1 MTHYGPIEK
10 LREAAEGEAYLVLS
24 GSTVL
29 ALLDRLE
36 RAEAT
41 VARVEKLHARA
52 LDIDQPPA
60 GDSLRY
66 RYGWAD
72 GRGLLVDDMKAAL
85 DGDGDRTLHPDAQLP
100 ASWHRAAMGRVAR
113 EVHGVRLH
121 YPTQEDD

>member
-85 DGDGDRTLHPDAQLP
+85 DGDGDARQPVLHEVDLD
-100 ASWHRAAMGRVAR
+100 GNEVA
-113 EVHGVRLH
+113 
-121 YPTQEDD
+121 P